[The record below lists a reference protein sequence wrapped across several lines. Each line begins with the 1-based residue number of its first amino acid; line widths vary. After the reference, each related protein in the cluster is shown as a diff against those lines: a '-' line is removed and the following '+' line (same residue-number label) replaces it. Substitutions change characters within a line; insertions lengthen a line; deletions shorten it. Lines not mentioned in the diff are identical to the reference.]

1 MPKYLFQASYSSEG
15 TKGLLKEGGT
25 QRVTNLEKTLQGI
38 GGRLESFY
46 YAFGDADV
54 IGVADLPDNVTAAAL
69 SLTINASGM
78 GSVKTT
84 VLMTPAEVDQAAQKS
99 ISYRAPGR

>member
-15 TKGLLKEGGT
+15 TQGLLKEGGT
-25 QRVTNLEKTLQGI
+25 QRRSNLEKTLDGI

-54 IGVADLPDNVTAAAL
+54 VGVVDLPDNVTAAAL
-69 SLTINASGM
+69 SMTINASGM

-84 VLMTPAEVDQAAQKS
+84 VLMTPAEVDQAVKKS
-99 ISYRAPGR
+99 IGYRAPGR

>member
-1 MPKYLFQASYSSEG
+1 MPKYLFQASYSSDG

-38 GGRLESFY
+38 GGKLETFY
-46 YAFGDADV
+46 YAFGDSDV
-54 IGVADLPDNVTAAAL
+54 VGIAELPDNVTAAAL

-78 GSVKTT
+78 GNVKTT
-84 VLMTPAEVDQAAQKS
+84 VLMTPAEIDQAAKKS
-99 ISYRAPGR
+99 VSYRAPGR

>member
-46 YAFGDADV
+46 YAFGDTDV

-84 VLMTPAEVDQAAQKS
+84 VLMTPAEMDQAAQKS